1 VRYGLLSDI
10 HANLA
15 ALTAAV
21 RCLTG
26 QGVDRWLCAGDVIG
40 YGPQP
45 NECVAELAALD
56 PVCVAGN
63 HELVALGELS
73 AQRCSRR
80 ARESLDWTRAALSPD
95 SRAYLAA
102 LPRAV
107 ELPGLVMAHGS
118 LSDPEEYVRSDA
130 QAEAQL
136 ARLASAHPSAGVLV
150 LGHTHRAWLYRQG
163 PGDQPERSVDGSA
176 RLPAGARYLVNPG
189 SVGQSRQRERQ
200 PLARFALLEFAEA
213 GSGVSPVGVRFF
225 AVDYDHRAVRGALR
239 GKRLP
244 SDSMHVR
251 PGALATA
258 ARRLRRAPGYLARQI
273 TR

>member
-10 HANLA
+10 HANLP

-213 GSGVSPVGVRFF
+213 GPAVKPVGVRFF

-244 SDSMHVR
+244 PDSMHVR
-251 PGALATA
+251 PGTLATA
-258 ARRLRRAPGYLARQI
+258 ARRLRRAPGYLARQL